1 MFESGI
7 TFVQVLVAV
16 LSILELQCHAVAL
29 SENFKYGTSKRPF
42 TCDAGGQFWCDG
54 IYTANKTSGDLG
66 MMRPIPADWTDSVP
80 ATYSMV
86 TMTVPILLFDT
97 ARSQWNSFRTSIRF
111 LITSLGGGESRGE
124 GFTFV
129 ILGTP
134 DQPGL
139 GGYALG
145 VYNGTSRRSETL
157 AIEFDVRKSDDISTL
172 EKIGDINS
180 NHVGVDVD
188 RIQSKVQ
195 RSAGEIGISL
205 LGKQIYAWID
215 YESLSKL
222 LEIRISY
229 SKIKPDLSFLNYT
242 VDLSKIFVSGP
253 QVYVGF
259 SAGNGGE
266 YSYYDIIEWYFEH
279 SPSTTVDAPGPAP
292 NATPSGSG
300 GTDVM
305 AVIASVSGGAVAL
318 LLFGLLTLFLCKRK
332 SYTAMKQTQN
342 LGDMGV
348 SVEYSYKQLSKAT
361 GQFQEESKLG
371 QGGFGSVYK
380 GVLPDT
386 GQSVAV
392 KRVSSES
399 KQGFKEFMA
408 EVSIISQLRH
418 RNVVKL
424 LGWCLDRDKF
434 LLVYELMP
442 NGSLDRALFHPA
454 AGSVLSWELRF
465 KIILGAA
472 EALAYLH
479 KGWRQQVIHRDFKS
493 SNILLDE
500 EFNAMLGDFGLARK
514 VDHHQDLATTKVA
527 GTYGYIAPEV
537 PATQKFTE
545 KTDVYA
551 FGAVTLEIVTGCRAL
566 NCDPVDPGLLVESV
580 WSKVV
585 ERNINSCIDE
595 RLEKAYDEGQ
605 PELLLHLGLL
615 CCDPVPDA
623 RPSMQDALHMLR
635 GAVPMPPLPSSRPS
649 SLYHHSGPN
658 RVKHWKSTSTAT
670 PLESL
675 GSLDSTSLSMQ
686 S

>member
-1 MFESGI
+1 MLLLCLRI
-7 TFVQVLVAV
+7 LRTAQARD
-16 LSILELQCHAVAL
+16 LS
-29 SENFKYGTSKRPF
+29 R
-42 TCDAGGQFWCDG
+42 DADGEFWCDG
-54 IYTANKTSGDLG
+54 IYTINKSSGDLG
-66 MMRPIPADWTDSVP
+66 MMRPIPANWTDP
-80 ATYSMV
+80 GPKTYCMV
-86 TMTVPILLFDT
+86 TRTAPIQLFDT
-97 ARSQWNSFRTSIRF
+97 ARRQWNSLGTSFRF
-111 LITSLGGGESRGE
+111 LITSSRGRE
-124 GFTFV
+124 YDGDGFTFV
-129 ILGTP
+129 MVGTP
-134 DQPGL
+134 HQPGL
-139 GGYALG
+139 GGYGLG
-145 VYNGTSRRSETL
+145 VYNDTSPRSETL
-157 AIEFDVRKSDDISTL
+157 AIEFDVWKSVYDNETL
-172 EKIGDINS
+172 ENIGDINA

-188 RIQSKVQ
+188 RIESKVQ
-195 RSAGEIGISL
+195 RRAQEADVFL
-205 LGKQIYAWID
+205 LGREIHAWID

-222 LEIRISY
+222 LEVRISY
-229 SKIKPDLSFLNYT
+229 STIKPDLSFLNYT
-242 VDLSKIFVSGP
+242 VDLSEIFVSGP

-259 SAGNGGE
+259 SAGNAGE
-266 YSYYDIIEWYFEH
+266 YSYYDIRQWYFEH
-279 SPSTTVDAPGPAP
+279 FPSTTVDAPGPTP

-305 AVIASVSGGAVAL
+305 AIIILASGGAVAV

-332 SYTAMKQTQN
+332 SYTAMKQTQY
-342 LGDMGV
+342 LGDMGF

-361 GQFQEESKLG
+361 GQFQEASKLG

-424 LGWCLDRDKF
+424 LGWCSDRDKF

-454 AGSVLSWELRF
+454 AGSVLSWEVRF

-472 EALAYLH
+472 EALHYLH

-514 VDHHQDLATTKVA
+514 VDHHQDAATTKVA
-527 GTYGYIAPEV
+527 GTYGYVAPEV

-566 NCDPVDPGLLVESV
+566 NFDPAHPGLLVESV

-585 ERNINSCIDE
+585 EGNINSCVDE
-595 RLEKAYDEGQ
+595 RLGKAYDEGQ
-605 PELLLHLGLL
+605 PELLLHIGLL

-623 RPSMQDALHMLR
+623 RPSMRDALCMLR
-635 GAVPMPPLPSSRPS
+635 GSVPMPPLPSSRPPS
-649 SLYHHSGPN
+649 VYDHSGPN
-658 RVKHWKSTSTAT
+658 RVKHLKSTTTTT
-670 PLESL
+670 PSES
-675 GSLDSTSLSMQ
+675 
-686 S
+686 

>member
-1 MFESGI
+1 MFESRI
-7 TFVQVLVAV
+7 TFVQILVAV
-16 LSILELQCHAVAL
+16 LSILALQCHVVAL
-29 SENFKYGTSKRPF
+29 SENFTYGTSERPF
-42 TCDAGGQFWCDG
+42 TCDAGGEFWCDG
-54 IYTANKTSGDLG
+54 IYTISESSGDLG
-66 MMRPIPADWTDSVP
+66 MMRPIPVNRSDPVP
-80 ATYSMV
+80 ETYSMV
-86 TMTVPILLFDT
+86 TKTAPIQFFDT
-97 ARSQWNSFRTSIRF
+97 ARSKWNSLRTSFGF
-111 LITSLGGGESRGE
+111 LITESGGGQTRGD

-129 ILGTP
+129 MLGTP
-134 DQPGL
+134 HQPGI
-139 GGYALG
+139 GGYGLG
-145 VYNGTSRRSETL
+145 VYNDTSPRSETL
-157 AIEFDVRKSDDISTL
+157 AIEFDVWKSDYDLETL
-172 EKIGDINS
+172 ENIGDINS
-180 NHVGVDVD
+180 NHVGIDVD
-188 RIQSKVQ
+188 RIESKVQ
-195 RSAGEIGISL
+195 RDAEEAGVALIGREIHT
-205 LGKQIYAWID
+205 WID

-229 SKIKPDLSFLNYT
+229 SSIKPDLSFLNYT
-242 VDLSKIFVSGP
+242 VDLSNIFVSGP

-259 SAGNGGE
+259 SAGNGGK
-266 YSYYDIIEWYFEH
+266 YSYYDIREWYFEH
-279 SPSTTVDAPGPAP
+279 FPSTTVDAPGPTP

-305 AVIASVSGGAVAL
+305 AIIASVSGGTVAV

-332 SYTAMKQTQN
+332 SYKAMKQTQY

-348 SVEYSYKQLSKAT
+348 SIEYSYKQLSQAT

-371 QGGFGSVYK
+371 EGSFGSVYK

-418 RNVVKL
+418 RSCWAGAWTETNF
-424 LGWCLDRDKF
+424 CSS
-434 LLVYELMP
+434 E
-442 NGSLDRALFHPA
+442 
-454 AGSVLSWELRF
+454 GSVLPWELRF

-472 EALAYLH
+472 EALHYLH

-514 VDHHQDLATTKVA
+514 VDHHQNLATTKVA

-585 ERNINSCIDE
+585 EGNINSCVDE
-595 RLEKAYDEGQ
+595 RLGKAYDEGQ

-615 CCDPVPDA
+615 CCDPVPHA
-623 RPSMQDALHMLR
+623 RPSMRDALCMLR
-635 GAVPMPPLPSSRPS
+635 GAVPMPLLSSSRPS
-649 SLYHHSGPN
+649 SLYDHSGPN
-658 RVKHWKSTSTAT
+658 RVKHWKSTTTTTFSA
-670 PLESL
+670 S
-675 GSLDSTSLSMQ
+675 
-686 S
+686 

>member
-1 MFESGI
+1 MLLLCLRILSMAQARDLSRVTQTESFG
-7 TFVQVLVAV
+7 
-16 LSILELQCHAVAL
+16 AL
-29 SENFKYGTSKRPF
+29 SENFKYGTSERSF
-42 TCDAGGQFWCDG
+42 TCDADGEFWCDG
-54 IYTANKTSGDLG
+54 IYTVSNSSGGLG
-66 MMRPIPADWTDSVP
+66 MMRPLPVNWSTNGP
-80 ATYSMV
+80 ETYSMV
-86 TMTVPILLFDT
+86 TKTAPIQLFDT
-97 ARSQWNSFRTSIRF
+97 ARRQWNSLRTSFRF
-111 LITSLGGGESRGE
+111 LITSSRGRE
-124 GFTFV
+124 NDGDGFTFV
-129 ILGTP
+129 MLGTP
-134 DQPGL
+134 YQPGL
-139 GGYALG
+139 GGFGLG
-145 VYNGTSRRSETL
+145 VYNDTSPRSKTL
-157 AIEFDVRKSDDISTL
+157 AIEFDLWKSDFN
-172 EKIGDINS
+172 GDINS

-188 RIQSKVQ
+188 RIESKVQ
-195 RSAGEIGISL
+195 RDAAEAGVAL
-205 LGKQIYAWID
+205 LGREIHAWIN

-229 SKIKPDLSFLNYT
+229 SSMKPDLSFLNYT
-242 VDLSKIFVSGP
+242 VDLSNIFISGT

-266 YSYYDIIEWYFEH
+266 YSYYDIREWYFEH
-279 SPSTTVDAPGPAP
+279 FPSTTVDAPGPTP
-292 NATPSGSG
+292 NATPSRSG

-305 AVIASVSGGAVAL
+305 AIIASVSGGTVAV

-342 LGDMGV
+342 LGDMGG

-408 EVSIISQLRH
+408 EVSIISELRH

-424 LGWCLDRDKF
+424 LGWCSDRDKF

-472 EALAYLH
+472 EALHYLH

-514 VDHHQDLATTKVA
+514 VDHHQDVATTKVA

-566 NCDPVDPGLLVESV
+566 NFDPAHPGLLVENV

-585 ERNINSCIDE
+585 EGNINSCVDE
-595 RLEKAYDEGQ
+595 RLGKAYDEGQ

-623 RPSMQDALHMLR
+623 RPSMRDALCMLR
-635 GAVPMPPLPSSRPS
+635 GAVPMPPLPSSRPPS
-649 SLYHHSGPN
+649 VYDHSGPN
-658 RVKHWKSTSTAT
+658 RVKHLKSTTTTT
-670 PLESL
+670 PSES
-675 GSLDSTSLSMQ
+675 
-686 S
+686 

>member
-1 MFESGI
+1 
-7 TFVQVLVAV
+7 
-16 LSILELQCHAVAL
+16 
-29 SENFKYGTSKRPF
+29 
-42 TCDAGGQFWCDG
+42 
-54 IYTANKTSGDLG
+54 
-66 MMRPIPADWTDSVP
+66 MMRPIPADWTDP
-80 ATYSMV
+80 GPKTYCMV
-86 TMTVPILLFDT
+86 TKTAPIQLFDT
-97 ARSQWNSFRTSIRF
+97 ARRQWNSLGTSFRF
-111 LITSLGGGESRGE
+111 LITGSRGRE
-124 GFTFV
+124 YDGYGFTFV
-129 ILGTP
+129 MLGTP
-134 DQPGL
+134 HQPGL
-139 GGYALG
+139 GGYGLG
-145 VYNGTSRRSETL
+145 VYNDTSPRSETL
-157 AIEFDVRKSDDISTL
+157 ANEFDVWKNAYNNVTR
-172 EKIGDINS
+172 ENIGDINW

-188 RIQSKVQ
+188 RIESKVQ
-195 RSAGEIGISL
+195 RGAQEAGVFLVGREIH
-205 LGKQIYAWID
+205 AWID

-229 SKIKPDLSFLNYT
+229 SSIKPDLSFLNYT
-242 VDLSKIFVSGP
+242 VDMSKIFVSGP

-259 SAGNGGE
+259 SAGNAGVYG
-266 YSYYDIIEWYFEH
+266 YYDIREWYFEH
-279 SPSTTVDAPGPAP
+279 FPSTTVDAPGPTP

-305 AVIASVSGGAVAL
+305 AIIASGSGDAVAV

-332 SYTAMKQTQN
+332 SYTAMKQTKT

-371 QGGFGSVYK
+371 EGGFGSVYK

-392 KRVSSES
+392 KRVSSQS
-399 KQGFKEFMA
+399 KHGFKEFMA

-424 LGWCLDRDKF
+424 LGGCSDRDKF

-454 AGSVLSWELRF
+454 EGSVLSWELRF

-472 EALAYLH
+472 EALHYLTRA
-479 KGWRQQVIHRDFKS
+479 GDNRSFIGIL
-493 SNILLDE
+493 NPAILLDE

-514 VDHHQDLATTKVA
+514 VDHHQDIATTKVA

-566 NCDPVDPGLLVESV
+566 NFDPAHPGLLVENV

-585 ERNINSCIDE
+585 EGNINSCVDE
-595 RLEKAYDEGQ
+595 RLGKAYDEGQ
-605 PELLLHLGLL
+605 PELILHLGLL

-623 RPSMQDALHMLR
+623 RPSMRDALCMLR
-635 GAVPMPPLPSSRPS
+635 GAVPMPPLLSSRPPS
-649 SLYHHSGPN
+649 VYDHSGPN
-658 RVKHWKSTSTAT
+658 RVKHLKSAT
-670 PLESL
+670 TTTPSES
-675 GSLDSTSLSMQ
+675 
-686 S
+686 